1 MNDSIGDIINWIS
14 KHKYLFVT
22 LTFLVIIVIFD
33 ENSLL
38 KHFQYQREIMSLK
51 SEYKELKEQH
61 DDLVIK
67 LNELD
72 TDAAE
77 MEKIARDKYDMQL
90 ENEDIF
96 IIED

>member
-1 MNDSIGDIINWIS
+1 MNDSIGDIINWIK
-14 KHKYLFVT
+14 KHKYLFTT
-22 LTFLVIIVIFD
+22 LAFLVIIVIFD

-38 KHFQYQREIMSLK
+38 KHFINQREIMSLK

-72 TDAAE
+72 IDAAE
-77 MEKIARDKYDMQL
+77 MEKIARDKYDMHL
-90 ENEDIF
+90 DNEDIF
-96 IIED
+96 ILEE

>member
-38 KHFQYQREIMSLK
+38 KHFQYQREIISLK

-90 ENEDIF
+90 DNEDIF

>member
-90 ENEDIF
+90 DNEDIF

>member
-51 SEYKELKEQH
+51 SEYKDLKEQH